1 METLWNDIRFGL
13 RNMRRTP
20 VTVGAALL
28 ALALGI
34 GANTAIFSVVN
45 GILLDP
51 LPFPDPDRI
60 VLVWES
66 NPAQGFPT
74 FPAASQNW
82 LDWRQQNQVFQTL
95 SAADPG
101 RVTLTGRGDPEVL
114 RVGKVSADF
123 WPTFGIA
130 AMPGMLGRT
139 FTAQEDTPANHH
151 VIVLGNGLWK
161 RRFGGDPGV
170 VGRSLTL
177 DGESYTVVGVAPPK
191 LETPSHSELWMP
203 LAIDPAKANRLG
215 HNLLVIGRLKPGVSL
230 ERAKTEMKGV
240 AARLSRQFPPSNEGW
255 GTSLVLFK
263 DQLVQSIRP
272 ALLVLVAAV
281 AAVLLI
287 ACLNVAN
294 LLLVRMASRERE
306 LAVRTALGA
315 GRGRLVRQM
324 LTESVLLALG
334 GGLLGLL
341 LALWGTPALV
351 ALGGSKIPRADAI
364 GIDWKVLAF
373 TLAVSIATGLVFGLL
388 PALQG
393 SGNHLNESLKE
404 GGRAVAGGA
413 RGRLARQLLVL
424 AEVAVALVL
433 LVGAG
438 LLIKSFSR
446 LHAVDPGFRPEG
458 VLTLDLA
465 PPAFKYKKPE
475 QQLAFYRELLARV
488 AVLPGVDQVG
498 TAFPLPLASS
508 GMILVYTV
516 AGRPIPRMQDS
527 PSSNVRWVSPGFF
540 QALGVR
546 LLKGR
551 VFDDR
556 DTVSSPPVAVVNR
569 SFATKVWGGED
580 PIGKRITFEDPHQ
593 KDARWLTVVGV
604 VGDVRHQSLSEEPGG
619 EVYNAQLQDPMPNAT
634 LVVHTKSDPRAL
646 AGPIRRQVQAL
657 DRDLPIDQVRTMP
670 EIVEASLAPNRFNTV
685 LLGIFA
691 GLALLL
697 AAVGVYGV
705 VSYTVTQRTHEIGIR
720 MALGA
725 QGEDVL
731 GLVVRQGMA
740 LVLAGLAVGLGC
752 ALVATRQLA
761 SLVYGVSTKDPWTFV
776 TVALTLAG
784 VALAANF
791 LPARRATRVDP
802 LTALRQE

>member
-20 VTVGAALL
+20 LTVGAALV

-51 LPFPDPDRI
+51 LPYPQADRI
-60 VLVWES
+60 LLVWES

-74 FPAASQNW
+74 FAVARQNW
-82 LDWRQQNQVFQTL
+82 LDWRRESRTFRSL
-95 SAADPG
+95 AAVNPG
-101 RVTLTGRGDPEVL
+101 RVNLTGRDEPQVL
-114 RVGKVSADF
+114 RAARVSADF
-123 WPTFGIA
+123 WPTFA
-130 AMPGMLGRT
+130 VDRMKGMVGRV
-139 FTAQEDTPANHH
+139 FTAQEDTPASHH
-151 VIVLGNGLWK
+151 VVVLGNGLWK
-161 RRFGGDPGV
+161 RRFGGDPAI

-177 DGESYTVVGVAPPK
+177 DGESYTVVGVAPPG
-191 LETPSHSELWMP
+191 LEVPARAELWLP
-203 LAIDPAKANRLG
+203 LAVDPAKADRMN
-215 HNLLVIGRLKPGVSL
+215 HDLLVIGRLAPGVSQQRAQAEMTGIT
-230 ERAKTEMKGV
+230 ERLA
-240 AARLSRQFPPSNEGW
+240 RQFPPTNEGW
-255 GTSLVLFK
+255 LALLVPLK
-263 DQLVQSIRP
+263 EQAVQTIRP
-272 ALLVLVAAV
+272 ALLVLVVAV

-315 GRGRLVRQM
+315 GRARLVRQM

-341 LALWGTPALV
+341 LAFWGVPALV
-351 ALGGSKIPRADAI
+351 ALGGDKIPRSGAI
-364 GIDWKVLAF
+364 HVDWKVLAF
-373 TLAVSIATGLVFGLL
+373 TLAISLVTGLVFGLL

-413 RGRLARQLLVL
+413 RGRLARQVLVL
-424 AEVAVALVL
+424 AEMAVALVL
-433 LVGAG
+433 LVAAG
-438 LLIKSFSR
+438 LLLKSFSR
-446 LHAVDPGFRPEG
+446 LHAVDPGFRPQG
-458 VLTLDLA
+458 VLTMDLA
-465 PPAFKYKKPE
+465 PPAFKYRKPE

-488 AVLPGVDQVG
+488 SALPGVDQVG
-498 TAFPLPLASS
+498 TVFPLPLAST
-508 GMILVYTV
+508 GMVLVYFV
-516 AGRPIPRMQDS
+516 ADQPFPRLQDA
-527 PSSNVRWVSPGFF
+527 PSCDVRWVSPGFF
-540 QALGVR
+540 PALGVR

-551 VFDDR
+551 TFDDR
-556 DTVSSPPVAVVNR
+556 DTATSPFVTVVNR
-569 SFATKVWGGED
+569 SFANKVWPGQD
-580 PIGKRITFEDPHQ
+580 PVGKRITFDDPHD
-593 KDARWLTVVGV
+593 KGASWLTVVGM
-604 VGDVRHQSLSEEPGG
+604 VGDVRHQSLSQEP
-619 EVYNAQLQDPMPNAT
+619 VAQAYRAQLQEPMRTAT
-634 LVVHTKSDPRAL
+634 LVVHSKADPRAL
-646 AGPIRRQVQAL
+646 AAPIRRQVQAL
-657 DRDLPIDQVRTMP
+657 DRDLPIDQVRTMQ
-670 EIVEASLAPNRFNTV
+670 EIVDTSLAPNRFNTV

-691 GLALLL
+691 GLALVL

-731 GLVVRQGMA
+731 GLVLRQGMKLA
-740 LVLAGLAVGLGC
+740 LIGLALGLF
-752 ALVATRQLA
+752 AAFAATSKLQ
-761 SLVYGVSTKDPWTFV
+761 SLVYGVSTKDPWTFAI
-776 TVALTLAG
+776 VALALAA

-802 LTALRQE
+802 LSALRQE